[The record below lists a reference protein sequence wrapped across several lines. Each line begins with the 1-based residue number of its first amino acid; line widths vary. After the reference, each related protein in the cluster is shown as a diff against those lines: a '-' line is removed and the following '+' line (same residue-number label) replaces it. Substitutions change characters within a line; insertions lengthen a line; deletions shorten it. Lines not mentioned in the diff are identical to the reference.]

1 MRYAGLSFDWLPTTR
16 KAGRTE
22 SHNNKL
28 TLFCKTVK
36 LLNNSCIESDCRLYI
51 EDLRK
56 DPHECMDDTLLNT
69 GSEGGDGGRGRGW
82 SEEESGT
89 EEAALW
95 HRGRGREREKCRK
108 GKQANP
114 RKKMHFS
121 SLQAW
126 TVGVHGKLL
135 KPAAADRVDPISCFA
150 WALDWTVSEGG
161 RALLRRRCNSNV
173 A

>member
-1 MRYAGLSFDWLPTTR
+1 MVAL
-16 KAGRTE
+16 
-22 SHNNKL
+22 
-28 TLFCKTVK
+28 
-36 LLNNSCIESDCRLYI
+36 
-51 EDLRK
+51 
-56 DPHECMDDTLLNT
+56 
-69 GSEGGDGGRGRGW
+69 
-82 SEEESGT
+82 EEESGT

-95 HRGRGREREKCRK
+95 HRERGREREMSKVE
-108 GKQANP
+108 ASESD
-114 RKKMHFS
+114 KKMHFS

-161 RALLRRRCNSNV
+161 SALLRRRCNSNV